1 MPVYETK
8 GSFNHDRLIGIPA
21 SVSLQTACVLC
32 FLCQLKRHFPTSKR
46 FRTFHMVSLVTV
58 SIFGY
63 NLLENTIAGREQG
76 IFPPTHLSNTQY
88 ILNSFKNKQT
98 RRYNEIPSQ

>member
-1 MPVYETK
+1 
-8 GSFNHDRLIGIPA
+8 
-21 SVSLQTACVLC
+21 
-32 FLCQLKRHFPTSKR
+32 
-46 FRTFHMVSLVTV
+46 MVSLVTV